1 MNLALKEPFSILDHL
16 DKLTPG
22 KEKGSYVC
30 PVCEDDNLKINL
42 NSGAY
47 KCFSNDCE
55 SRLIRDAIAPLN
67 QEAKTKYRQAKA
79 RPKTSKEKTR
89 DATLAAAE
97 VEMEAEAIALA
108 VEGGYES
115 PATALV
121 RMAAWAKE
129 HGHNVY
135 AAQQLLKQLLRSFE
149 SDSDSE
155 ERPSL
160 LKDHQSIKKKFGDR
174 LRYNTL
180 LRQVE
185 LDGDFLDPANAR
197 LQFIVNQG
205 WKGKSGREDV
215 GDITLMV
222 AKENSYS
229 PVVEYLDRVH
239 AQYGFSNVLVNFA
252 SRYFGTTE
260 AIHEL
265 ITVRFLISAV
275 ARAYVPG
282 CKCDTALIL
291 QGEQGYGKS
300 TFFSTLASE
309 DWFDDSLGS
318 ASDKDERLKLHRAWM
333 IEWAELEAIFKRKDI
348 AAVKAFMTTRID
360 LLRPPYGRSIESFRR
375 ASVIVG
381 TTNQQTFLNDSTG
394 SRRFWVV
401 PVAKPLDRE
410 MLAKERD
417 LIWAAAVD
425 LYRKGEPWWL
435 TDEEEDLIGEERE
448 VFEMQDPWHDQ
459 IASYVEFMDE
469 VSGAEI
475 LENVVKLPLDRF
487 DRAAAMRVSSV
498 LKKLGWVQHKHPVT
512 RRGKRERVWRKQVSS

>member
-1 MNLALKEPFSILDHL
+1 MNVLNQPFSILDHL
-16 DKLTPG
+16 DKLTPA
-22 KEKGSYVC
+22 KDKGSYVC

-42 NSGAY
+42 DSGAY
-47 KCFSNDCE
+47 KCFSHDCE
-55 SRLIRDAIAPLN
+55 SKLIRDAIAPLS
-67 QEAKTKYRQAKA
+67 QESKTKYRQAKS
-79 RPKTSKEKTR
+79 RPKSTKEKQR

-97 VEMEAEAIALA
+97 VEMEAQAIALA
-108 VEGGYES
+108 VEGGYDT
-115 PATALV
+115 PATAMV
-121 RMAAWAKE
+121 KIAAWAKE
-129 HGHNVY
+129 HGHNVFS
-135 AAQQLLKQLLRSFE
+135 AQQLLKQFLKTIER
-149 SDSDSE
+149 DSDSE
-155 ERPSL
+155 ERPNL

-180 LRQVE
+180 LSQVE
-185 LDGDFLDPANAR
+185 LDGNFLSPANAR
-197 LQFIVNQG
+197 LEFIINHG
-205 WKGKSGREDV
+205 WKGKSSREDT
-215 GDITLMV
+215 GDMTLML

-229 PVVEYLDRVH
+229 PVVEYLDAVH
-239 AQYGFSNVLVNFA
+239 TKYGWSNVLTNIA
-252 SRYFGTTE
+252 NRYFGAKE

-265 ITVRFLISAV
+265 VTVRFLISAV

-360 LLRPPYGRSIESFRR
+360 LLRPPYGRSIEAFKR

-381 TTNQQTFLNDSTG
+381 TTNQQTFLNDATG

-401 PVAKPLDRE
+401 PVTKPIERE
-410 MLAKERD
+410 MLEKERD

-425 LYRKGEPWWL
+425 LYRKGESWWL
-435 TDEEEDLIGEERE
+435 TDEEEALISEERE
-448 VFEMQDPWHDQ
+448 VFEQQDPWHDL
-459 IASYVEFMDE
+459 IADYVEFLEE

-475 LENVVKLPLDRF
+475 LETVIKLPVDRY
-487 DRAAAMRVSSV
+487 DRSSSMRVANV
-498 LKKLGWVQHKHPVT
+498 LKQLGWAQHKHPVT
-512 RRGKRERVWRKQVSS
+512 RRGKRERVWRREVSS